1 MCISHVFLFIVTVA
15 GKSQL
20 LDPAGANVLGINLP
34 LSEFLNAG
42 TFETTFMDSNLRIS
56 RGKLGLVDQLRVFTR
71 NIQVEIM
78 EAELVV
84 EQTSGDTAPS
94 DVELGE
100 NAGEVIVNGSMDVQN
115 EMRAEESEEGE
126 QTFPPSESNRI

>member
-1 MCISHVFLFIVTVA
+1 MCMSHVVLFIVTVA

-42 TFETTFMDSNLRIS
+42 TFETTYMDSNLRIS

-71 NIQVEIM
+71 NSKSQVM
-78 EAELVV
+78 DAELVV

-94 DVELGE
+94 DVEMGE
-100 NAGEVIVNGSMDVQN
+100 NAGEVIVNGSMDVQSEN
-115 EMRAEESEEGE
+115 TVEESEE
-126 QTFPPSESNRI
+126 SNQI

>member
-1 MCISHVFLFIVTVA
+1 MSHVVLFIVTVA

-42 TFETTFMDSNLRIS
+42 TFETTYMDSNLRIS

-71 NIQVEIM
+71 NSKSQVM
-78 EAELVV
+78 DAELVV

-94 DVELGE
+94 DVEMGE
-100 NAGEVIVNGSMDVQN
+100 NAGEVIVNGSMDVQSEN
-115 EMRAEESEEGE
+115 TVEESEE
-126 QTFPPSESNRI
+126 SNQI